1 MKSKKMALGPND
13 KKPHLVTSPTK
24 TAKADKH
31 KAHKAPARAT
41 GYSRGG
47 VVTSNKCNP
56 VLVKAGA
63 SYTGKGK

>member
-1 MKSKKMALGPND
+1 MKSTNKPLGPKD

-47 VVTSNKCNP
+47 VVTGNKCNP